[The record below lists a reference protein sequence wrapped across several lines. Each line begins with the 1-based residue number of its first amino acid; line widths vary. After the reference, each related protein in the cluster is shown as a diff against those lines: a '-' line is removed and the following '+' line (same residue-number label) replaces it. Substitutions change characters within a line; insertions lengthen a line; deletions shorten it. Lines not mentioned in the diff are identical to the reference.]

1 MLKGEIT
8 MMLPKQAP
16 AVSRKINRFAAVPV
30 AIGVRPSFDWH
41 SLLSTVGNVAKTALP
56 IVAGLL

>member
-1 MLKGEIT
+1 

-30 AIGVRPSFDWH
+30 AVGVRPSFDFG
-41 SLLSTVGNVAKTALP
+41 SILKTIGSVAKTALP
-56 IVAGLL
+56 IAAQIAGSL